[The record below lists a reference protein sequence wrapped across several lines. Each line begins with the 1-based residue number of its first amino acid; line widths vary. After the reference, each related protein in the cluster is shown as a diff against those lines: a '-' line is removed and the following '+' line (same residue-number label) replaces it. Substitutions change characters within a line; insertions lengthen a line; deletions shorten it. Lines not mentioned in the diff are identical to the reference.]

1 MKKVDECDKGLIPW
15 VTGSL
20 TLAPQANNIRMS
32 SSGAQRINESAN
44 SLCNVCKH
52 GKEGIITYFVFL
64 FFDLFS
70 TNSKSND

>member
-1 MKKVDECDKGLIPW
+1 MKKVDECDKSLIPW

-52 GKEGIITYFVFL
+52 GKEGIITYSVFCIL
-64 FFDLFS
+64 IL
-70 TNSKSND
+70 

>member
-1 MKKVDECDKGLIPW
+1 MRWKKMDVIKGLIPW

-20 TLAPQANNIRMS
+20 TLAPHANNIRMS
-32 SSGAQRINESAN
+32 SSGAQRIIESAN

-64 FFDLFS
+64 FSDFS
-70 TNSKSND
+70 FFCCC